1 MACRAY
7 IGKIRKGKENEYIEA
22 HKAVWPD
29 LLTAMKKVGVEKEI
43 CFVRGNYI
51 FVYVESSDID
61 AAMQALSAD
70 PVNQRW
76 DAYMESVKNK
86 RRVAPG
92 DLYWDWFHNPKHS
105 CQDIPV
111 PLVLSSSGREHLPR
125 RGRGLRSDGPAS
137 FFPRTYFFSLGFR
150 SLNRVAD
157 RAAGVTLTLCSISME
172 TLMNSLP
179 KDSWSLPVVGP
190 GSPRS
195 IPPRRGPA
203 APLSKDRSESYCP

>member
-76 DAYMESVKNK
+76 DAYMEPLLEPPVEG
-86 RRVAPG
+86 RA
-92 DLYWDWFHNPKHS
+92 DL
-105 CQDIPV
+105 
-111 PLVLSSSGREHLPR
+111 
-125 RGRGLRSDGPAS
+125 
-137 FFPRTYFFSLGFR
+137 FPEMKEVFR
-150 SLNRVAD
+150 
-157 RAAGVTLTLCSISME
+157 M
-172 TLMNSLP
+172 
-179 KDSWSLPVVGP
+179 
-190 GSPRS
+190 
-195 IPPRRGPA
+195 
-203 APLSKDRSESYCP
+203 